1 MMRKDE
7 RIGFRISAEL
17 KRTLSQIA
25 RREGRSLAQICEIFL
40 RGSIASYKKEGTKY
54 LQRFLSRQ
62 KREAPSE

>member
-1 MMRKDE
+1 MRKDE
-7 RIGFRISAEL
+7 RIGFRIPAEL

-40 RGSIASYKKEGTKY
+40 RGAIASYKKEGTKY

-62 KREAPSE
+62 KKQDLPQ